1 MLSKDS
7 LPLLLSVI
15 SIVLSVVAGIYT
27 FFTRKYETQRTIRFQ
42 LSDIFE
48 RIFTN
53 DLESIKVTQQFGLSD
68 SYRQAQLAQFN
79 QQRYFLLHQAMRLAA
94 QIEDL
99 VTDVEYNTIAYTCG
113 NVSDF
118 VNADTFYR
126 KAIASTPNPVSR
138 VLATQSYAAFLFMQH
153 RFEDGRK
160 QFEEATR
167 LVNGGDNATRATRGF
182 VYQAWA
188 VAELVAKSPKRAEP
202 LIESARAEFS
212 GIDLEFQK
220 QQLLSSLDSAIQSV
234 TAQNATAAPPADK
247 KLAV

>member
-1 MLSKDS
+1 MSLQDS
-7 LPLLLSVI
+7 LPITLSAVSLVLSVI
-15 SIVLSVVAGIYT
+15 SGIYT
-27 FFTRKYETQRTIRFQ
+27 FFTKKYETQRTIRFQ

-118 VNADTFYR
+118 VNADTFYC
-126 KAIASTPNPVSR
+126 KAIASAPNAVSR

-153 RFEDGRK
+153 RVEDGRK
-160 QFEEATR
+160 RFEEATR
-167 LVNGGDNATRATRGF
+167 LVSGGDNAARATRGF

-220 QQLLSSLDSAIQSV
+220 QQLLSSFDNAIRSASLP
-234 TAQNATAAPPADK
+234 TAPENLVKGET
-247 KLAV
+247 